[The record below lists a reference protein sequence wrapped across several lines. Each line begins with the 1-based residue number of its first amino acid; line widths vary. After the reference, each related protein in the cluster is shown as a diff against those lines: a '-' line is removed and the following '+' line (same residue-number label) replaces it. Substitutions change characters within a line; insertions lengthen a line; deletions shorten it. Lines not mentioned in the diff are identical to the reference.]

1 MTRRMT
7 RHTAKRKAGTGDGGS
22 SMDMACGTC
31 RTCGKL
37 FARLVR
43 MGTAGKAQAALHCS
57 DECRDAAK
65 ARDGAAAAVHAKRKA
80 ARGARRGNARHGTGA
95 STRAGNRMEPSNAE
109 LRRQLRAEST
119 AHRRRMRADP
129 RLIVHCHWCM
139 DEASE
144 RLLDPAWRRTGRKGR
159 AILLCRRCARHV
171 KVFMRDRGY
180 DMVRTTN
187 ERAAEIME
195 DVAAPATVSGA
206 PASAKGRRRRR

>member
-1 MTRRMT
+1 
-7 RHTAKRKAGTGDGGS
+7 
-22 SMDMACGTC
+22 MACGTC

-43 MGTAGKAQAALHCS
+43 SGTAGKAQAAVHCS

-65 ARDGAAAAVHAKRKA
+65 AQAGAAAAVRAKRKA
-80 ARGARRGNARHGTGA
+80 ASAARRGNARPGTGA
-95 STRAGNRMEPSNAE
+95 SAGAVDSTTPSNAE

-119 AHRRRMRADP
+119 AHRRRVEADP

-139 DEASE
+139 DEARE
-144 RLLDPAWRRTGRKGR
+144 RLLDPAWRRIGRKGR

-171 KVFMRDRGY
+171 KAFMRDRGY

-187 ERAAEIME
+187 GRAAEIME
-195 DVAAPATVSGA
+195 DVAVPPAAGSGA
-206 PASAKGRRRRR
+206 PAMAKGRRRRR